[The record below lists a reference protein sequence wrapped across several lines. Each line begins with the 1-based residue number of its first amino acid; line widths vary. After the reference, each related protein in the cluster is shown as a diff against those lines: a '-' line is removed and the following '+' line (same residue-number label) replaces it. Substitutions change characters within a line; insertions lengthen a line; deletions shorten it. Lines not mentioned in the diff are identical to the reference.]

1 MQCPI
6 LWLPFTRVDTPHSAT
21 PSCSHRDHT
30 LKWQIR
36 KPEFVNTT
44 TMSLL
49 FKAHIVDYRRAPKSC
64 IECLD
69 ASMVNSGLF
78 LKSRTLCV
86 IAWTA
91 KALISIQ
98 NVFPSY
104 DSLANSIPFFPRS
117 NFTPCIPFPAKVAT
131 AATKFYF
138 QLADTF
144 SCRIITFKSCRCCH
158 KFFWPGVGSIS
169 DGSTALRHWATFRS
183 SGR

>member
-44 TMSLL
+44 TML

-91 KALISIQ
+91 IALISIQ

-104 DSLANSIPFFPRS
+104 DSLCKFNSLLSPDRTSHHVF
-117 NFTPCIPFPAKVAT
+117 PFPQRLHRHKIPAQSSPSDSFMGQIIADWSSSTSGVV
-131 AATKFYF
+131 FVNFSDLSLVQF
-138 QLADTF
+138 QTVLL
-144 SCRIITFKSCRCCH
+144 H
-158 KFFWPGVGSIS
+158 
-169 DGSTALRHWATFRS
+169 
-183 SGR
+183 